1 MYDGARARAARD
13 GGRALHWSHPALA
26 CVLEEMNASPQF
38 TAIFHPSGDMKHI
51 RLACIVLFGLFTSF
65 VICQENQLEDEFE
78 SEVDGDRERV
88 QLSKDDFVTSLER
101 VPKSTSSSTA
111 AGNRVRMRRL
121 KFRED
126 KKEETPFYR
135 DGQQYQ
141 LFAGT
146 ISILVK
152 KARFRNLMFVEK
164 SILHIERTPEHV

>member
-1 MYDGARARAARD
+1 
-13 GGRALHWSHPALA
+13 
-26 CVLEEMNASPQF
+26 
-38 TAIFHPSGDMKHI
+38 MKHI

-152 KARFRNLMFVEK
+152 KSAFPQSHVRREK
-164 SILHIERTPEHV
+164 HITY